1 MTWPNQSQRSLACL
15 RVDAMAV
22 PRPQG
27 SCFQLNGWGAAKR
40 MKEVAPLLP
49 TRGTSRA
56 HVTRK
61 LSHPASSAQR
71 PHTHRHKE
79 SLSLPGS
86 RSLPR
91 RTRPRRLHS
100 DGTQPLPRVRPTQAR
115 GVGQCEN
122 VKKKKK
128 RTCQA
133 DPQPATTAVRTG
145 ASRPAGAEQR
155 KDNEFVCQP
164 HHLGGGGVVR
174 KNSSREQGSAVTI
187 WRAYLGPQ
195 PLTKEMRATLGAYG
209 PSHDTDGML
218 R

>member
-1 MTWPNQSQRSLACL
+1 MAYDPIVTVEHNQSAVKKYNTTMTWPNQSQRSLACL

-128 RTCQA
+128 KEHVRQTRNPRQRQSA
-133 DPQPATTAVRTG
+133 REPLVQPGPNNEKTTSLFVSPITWAEAAWCGKTVRGSRAVR
-145 ASRPAGAEQR
+145 
-155 KDNEFVCQP
+155 
-164 HHLGGGGVVR
+164 
-174 KNSSREQGSAVTI
+174 
-187 WRAYLGPQ
+187 
-195 PLTKEMRATLGAYG
+195 
-209 PSHDTDGML
+209 
-218 R
+218 